1 MGSAAVKKMQKMLQF
16 FTSALLWYENKRS
29 PALSSNTFNSPHG
42 MKKLLRIFYKT
53 IWVGMFDFFFQKAL
67 KSTEFQAYEFESL
80 SIMKGLKYLV

>member
-42 MKKLLRIFYKT
+42 VKKLLRIFYKT
-53 IWVGMFDFFFQKAL
+53 IWVGMFDFFSKKLSKAQNFRLMNL
-67 KSTEFQAYEFESL
+67 K
-80 SIMKGLKYLV
+80 V